1 MVFCQAR
8 ENDRRLL
15 VINPDTSIS
24 NDNDDIFAPYSHT
37 SVGCLT
43 SEPLSKSV
51 TRCQAPKGSDVE
63 GSTGNRRGRGAMD
76 TDRHPGP

>member
-1 MVFCQAR
+1 MVYCQAR
-8 ENDRRLL
+8 GDDRRLL

-24 NDNDDIFAPYSHT
+24 NDNDDSFAPYSHT

-63 GSTGNRRGRGAMD
+63 GRKHGQSARERGDGY
-76 TDRHPGP
+76 